1 MSKSLSNHFHG
12 TTGERKF
19 MASQE
24 KYERYLYIKNA
35 LNEYLN
41 ANK

>member
-19 MASQE
+19 KAPQGE
-24 KYERYLYIKNA
+24 NEGDIIKNRVKA
-35 LNEYLN
+35 RY
-41 ANK
+41 